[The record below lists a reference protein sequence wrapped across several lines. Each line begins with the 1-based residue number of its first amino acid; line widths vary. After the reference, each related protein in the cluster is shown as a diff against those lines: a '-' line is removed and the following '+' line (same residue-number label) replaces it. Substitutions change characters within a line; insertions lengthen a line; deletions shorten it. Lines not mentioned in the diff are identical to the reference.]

1 MNGASMIK
9 KRLSRLF
16 ALACALML
24 AASLA
29 ACAPSAAENNSDP
42 IDIGLPLANP
52 TPAPSET
59 PAAAP
64 SASPSAAP
72 AVSPSAAPDSS
83 AVPVSSATPDAS
95 ATARPTS
102 SIDAS
107 TITGNENIKDEAKLS
122 YEEYRA
128 LNKDVVGWIKIKD
141 TNVDYPVVQ
150 SHDNEEYLTLTPT
163 LVESKAG
170 SLFVD
175 CNSSLSGQ
183 YAVIHGHNMSKS
195 KIMFAQLTNYGNRA
209 FYDSHRTFEL
219 TIGDHTYTYKVFAV
233 YTVDVGDVKNAKY
246 MMFDYPSDA
255 AFANYMNDTLAP
267 LSQFPVDTT
276 IGPDDHVI
284 SLSTCSHNGSG
295 YNKNR
300 FVVHAVRQ

>member
-1 MNGASMIK
+1 MLLMT
-9 KRLSRLF
+9 KRSNRLL
-16 ALACALML
+16 ALASVVLL
-24 AASLA
+24 AAPLA
-29 ACAPSAAENNSDP
+29 ACTSGSAGNSDP
-42 IDIGLPLANP
+42 IDIEMPISTA
-52 TPAPSET
+52 TPAPTGSLSGG
-59 PAAAP
+59 P
-64 SASPSAAP
+64 ASPSPSADA
-72 AVSPSAAPDSS
+72 SPSVPPDASAAPE
-83 AVPVSSATPDAS
+83 SSATP
-95 ATARPTS
+95 RPTS

-107 TITGNENIKDEAKLS
+107 TITGNENIEDEKKLT
-122 YEEYRA
+122 YAEYRA
-128 LNKDVVGWIKIKD
+128 LNSDVVGWIKIKD
-141 TNVDYPVVQ
+141 TNVDYPIVQ

-175 CNSSLSGQ
+175 SHASLSGQ

-219 TIGDHTYTYKVFAV
+219 TIGDNTYTYKVFAV

-246 MMFDYPSDA
+246 MMFDYPSDI
-255 AFANYMNDTLAP
+255 AFANYMNDTLAM
-267 LSQFPVDTT
+267 LSKFPVDTT

>member
-1 MNGASMIK
+1 MLLMT
-9 KRLSRLF
+9 KRSNRLL
-16 ALACALML
+16 ALASVVLL
-24 AASLA
+24 AAPLA
-29 ACAPSAAENNSDP
+29 ACTSGSAGNSDL
-42 IDIGLPLANP
+42 IDIEMPISTA
-52 TPAPSET
+52 TPAPTGSLSGG
-59 PAAAP
+59 P
-64 SASPSAAP
+64 ASPSPSADA
-72 AVSPSAAPDSS
+72 SPSVPPDASAAPE
-83 AVPVSSATPDAS
+83 SSATP
-95 ATARPTS
+95 RPTS

-107 TITGNENIKDEAKLS
+107 TITGNENIEDEKKLT
-122 YEEYRA
+122 YAEYRA
-128 LNKDVVGWIKIKD
+128 LNSDVVGWIKIKD
-141 TNVDYPVVQ
+141 TNVDYPIVQ

-175 CNSSLSGQ
+175 SHASLSGQ

-219 TIGDHTYTYKVFAV
+219 TIGDNTYTYKVFAV

-246 MMFDYPSDA
+246 MMFDYPSDI
-255 AFANYMNDTLAP
+255 AFANYMNDTLAT
-267 LSQFPVDTT
+267 LSKFPVDTT

>member
-1 MNGASMIK
+1 MT
-9 KRLSRLF
+9 KRSNRLL
-16 ALACALML
+16 ALASVVLL
-24 AASLA
+24 AAPLA
-29 ACAPSAAENNSDP
+29 ACTSGSAGNSDP
-42 IDIGLPLANP
+42 IDIEMPISTA
-52 TPAPSET
+52 TPAPTGSLSGG
-59 PAAAP
+59 P
-64 SASPSAAP
+64 ASPSPSADA
-72 AVSPSAAPDSS
+72 SPSVPPDASAAPE
-83 AVPVSSATPDAS
+83 SSATP
-95 ATARPTS
+95 RPTS

-107 TITGNENIKDEAKLS
+107 TITGNENIEDEKKLT
-122 YEEYRA
+122 YAEYRA
-128 LNKDVVGWIKIKD
+128 LNSDVVGWIKIKD
-141 TNVDYPVVQ
+141 TNVDYPIVQ

-175 CNSSLSGQ
+175 SHASLSGQ

-219 TIGDHTYTYKVFAV
+219 TIGDNTYTYKVFAV

-246 MMFDYPSDA
+246 MMFDYPSDI
-255 AFANYMNDTLAP
+255 AFANYMNDTLAM
-267 LSQFPVDTT
+267 LSKFPVDTT

>member
-1 MNGASMIK
+1 MT
-9 KRLSRLF
+9 KRSNRLL
-16 ALACALML
+16 ALASVVLL
-24 AASLA
+24 AAPLA
-29 ACAPSAAENNSDP
+29 ACTSGNAGNSAP
-42 IDIGLPLANP
+42 IDIEMPFSTA
-52 TPAPSET
+52 TPAPTGSLSGG
-59 PAAAP
+59 P
-64 SASPSAAP
+64 ASPSPSADA
-72 AVSPSAAPDSS
+72 SPS
-83 AVPVSSATPDAS
+83 VPPDAS
-95 ATARPTS
+95 AAPESSAIPRPTS

-107 TITGNENIKDEAKLS
+107 TITGNENIEDEKKLT
-122 YEEYRA
+122 YAEYRA
-128 LNKDVVGWIKIKD
+128 LNSDVVGWIKIKD
-141 TNVDYPVVQ
+141 TNVDYPIVQ

-175 CNSSLSGQ
+175 SHASLSGQ
-183 YAVIHGHNMSKS
+183 YAVIHGRNMSKS

-219 TIGDHTYTYKVFAV
+219 TIGDNTYTYKVFAV

-246 MMFDYPSDA
+246 MMFDYPSDI
-255 AFANYMNDTLAP
+255 AFANYMNDTLAT
-267 LSQFPVDTT
+267 LSKFPVDTT

>member
-1 MNGASMIK
+1 MLLIT
-9 KRLSRLF
+9 KRSNRLL
-16 ALACALML
+16 ALASVVLL
-24 AASLA
+24 AAPLA
-29 ACAPSAAENNSDP
+29 ACTSGSAGNSDP
-42 IDIGLPLANP
+42 IDIEMPISTA
-52 TPAPSET
+52 TPAPTGSLSGG
-59 PAAAP
+59 P
-64 SASPSAAP
+64 ASPSPSADA
-72 AVSPSAAPDSS
+72 SPSVPPDASAAPE
-83 AVPVSSATPDAS
+83 SSATP
-95 ATARPTS
+95 RPTS

-107 TITGNENIKDEAKLS
+107 TITGNENIEDEKKLT
-122 YEEYRA
+122 YAEYRA
-128 LNKDVVGWIKIKD
+128 LNSDVVGWIKIKD
-141 TNVDYPVVQ
+141 TNVDYPIVQ

-175 CNSSLSGQ
+175 SHASLSGQ

-219 TIGDHTYTYKVFAV
+219 TIGDNTYTYKVFAV

-246 MMFDYPSDA
+246 MMFDYPSDI
-255 AFANYMNDTLAP
+255 AFANYMNDTLAT
-267 LSQFPVDTT
+267 LSKFPVDTT

>member
-1 MNGASMIK
+1 MT
-9 KRLSRLF
+9 KRSNRLL
-16 ALACALML
+16 ALASVVLL
-24 AASLA
+24 AAPLA
-29 ACAPSAAENNSDP
+29 ACTSGSAGNSDL
-42 IDIGLPLANP
+42 IDIEMPISTATPGP
-52 TPAPSET
+52 TGSLSGGP
-59 PAAAP
+59 
-64 SASPSAAP
+64 ASPSPSADA
-72 AVSPSAAPDSS
+72 SPSVPPDASAAPE
-83 AVPVSSATPDAS
+83 SSATP
-95 ATARPTS
+95 RPTS

-107 TITGNENIKDEAKLS
+107 TITGNENIEDEKKLT
-122 YEEYRA
+122 YAEYRA
-128 LNKDVVGWIKIKD
+128 LNSDVVGWIKIKD
-141 TNVDYPVVQ
+141 TNVDYPIVQ

-175 CNSSLSGQ
+175 SHASLSGQ

-219 TIGDHTYTYKVFAV
+219 TIGDNTYTYKVFAV

-246 MMFDYPSDA
+246 MMFDYPSDI
-255 AFANYMNDTLAP
+255 AFANYMNDTLAT
-267 LSQFPVDTT
+267 LSKFPVDTT

>member
-1 MNGASMIK
+1 MLLMT
-9 KRLSRLF
+9 KRSNRL
-16 ALACALML
+16 L
-24 AASLA
+24 AAPLA
-29 ACAPSAAENNSDP
+29 ACTSGNAGNSAP
-42 IDIGLPLANP
+42 IDIEMPFSTA
-52 TPAPSET
+52 TPAPTGSLSGG
-59 PAAAP
+59 P
-64 SASPSAAP
+64 ASPSPSADA
-72 AVSPSAAPDSS
+72 SPSVPPDASAAPE
-83 AVPVSSATPDAS
+83 SSATP
-95 ATARPTS
+95 RPTS

-107 TITGNENIKDEAKLS
+107 TITGNENIEDEKKLT
-122 YEEYRA
+122 YAEYRA
-128 LNKDVVGWIKIKD
+128 LNSDVVGWIKIKD
-141 TNVDYPVVQ
+141 TNVDYPIVQ

-175 CNSSLSGQ
+175 SHASLSGQ

-219 TIGDHTYTYKVFAV
+219 TIGDNTYTYKVFAV

-246 MMFDYPSDA
+246 MMFDYPSDI
-255 AFANYMNDTLAP
+255 AFANYMNDTLAK
-267 LSQFPVDTT
+267 FPVDTT

>member
-1 MNGASMIK
+1 MLLMT
-9 KRLSRLF
+9 KRSNRLL
-16 ALACALML
+16 ALASVVLL
-24 AASLA
+24 AAPLA
-29 ACAPSAAENNSDP
+29 ACTSGNAGNSAP
-42 IDIGLPLANP
+42 IDIEMPFSTA
-52 TPAPSET
+52 TPAPTGSLSGG
-59 PAAAP
+59 P
-64 SASPSAAP
+64 ASPSPSADA
-72 AVSPSAAPDSS
+72 SPS
-83 AVPVSSATPDAS
+83 VPPDAS
-95 ATARPTS
+95 AAPESSAIPRPTS

-107 TITGNENIKDEAKLS
+107 TITGNENIEDEKKLT
-122 YEEYRA
+122 YAEYRA
-128 LNKDVVGWIKIKD
+128 LNSDVVGWIKIKN
-141 TNVDYPVVQ
+141 TNVDYPIVQ

-175 CNSSLSGQ
+175 SHASLSGQ

-219 TIGDHTYTYKVFAV
+219 TIGDNTYTYKVFAV

-246 MMFDYPSDA
+246 MMFDYPSDI
-255 AFANYMNDTLAP
+255 AFANYMNDTLAT
-267 LSQFPVDTT
+267 LSKFPVDTT

>member
-1 MNGASMIK
+1 MLLMT
-9 KRLSRLF
+9 KRSNRLL
-16 ALACALML
+16 ALASVVLL
-24 AASLA
+24 AAPLA
-29 ACAPSAAENNSDP
+29 ACTSGNAGNSAP
-42 IDIGLPLANP
+42 IDIEMPFSTA
-52 TPAPSET
+52 TPAPTGSLSGG
-59 PAAAP
+59 P
-64 SASPSAAP
+64 ASPSPSADALP
-72 AVSPSAAPDSS
+72 SVPPDASAAPE
-83 AVPVSSATPDAS
+83 SSATP
-95 ATARPTS
+95 RPTS

-107 TITGNENIKDEAKLS
+107 TITGNENIEDEKKLT
-122 YEEYRA
+122 YAEYRA
-128 LNKDVVGWIKIKD
+128 LNSDVVGWIKIKD
-141 TNVDYPVVQ
+141 TNVDYPIVQ

-175 CNSSLSGQ
+175 SHASLSGQ

-219 TIGDHTYTYKVFAV
+219 TIGDNTYTYKVFAV

-246 MMFDYPSDA
+246 MMFDYPSDI
-255 AFANYMNDTLAP
+255 AFANYMNDTLAT
-267 LSQFPVDTT
+267 LSKFPVDTT

>member
-1 MNGASMIK
+1 MLLMT
-9 KRLSRLF
+9 KRSNRLL
-16 ALACALML
+16 ALASVVLL
-24 AASLA
+24 AAPLA
-29 ACAPSAAENNSDP
+29 ACTSGNAGNSAP
-42 IDIGLPLANP
+42 IDIEMPFSTAM
-52 TPAPSET
+52 PAPTGSLSGG
-59 PAAAP
+59 P
-64 SASPSAAP
+64 ASPSPSADA
-72 AVSPSAAPDSS
+72 SPSVPPDASAAPE
-83 AVPVSSATPDAS
+83 SSATP
-95 ATARPTS
+95 RPTS

-107 TITGNENIKDEAKLS
+107 TITGNENIEDEKKLT
-122 YEEYRA
+122 YAEYRA
-128 LNKDVVGWIKIKD
+128 LNSDVVGWIKIKD
-141 TNVDYPVVQ
+141 TNVDYPIVQ

-175 CNSSLSGQ
+175 SHASLSGQ

-219 TIGDHTYTYKVFAV
+219 TIGDNTYTYKVFAV

-246 MMFDYPSDA
+246 MMFDYPSDI
-255 AFANYMNDTLAP
+255 AFANYMNDTLAT
-267 LSQFPVDTT
+267 LSKFPVDTT

>member
-1 MNGASMIK
+1 MT
-9 KRLSRLF
+9 KRSNRLL
-16 ALACALML
+16 ALASVVLL
-24 AASLA
+24 AAPLA
-29 ACAPSAAENNSDP
+29 ACTSGSAGNSDL
-42 IDIGLPLANP
+42 IDIEMPISTA
-52 TPAPSET
+52 TPAPTGSLSGG
-59 PAAAP
+59 P
-64 SASPSAAP
+64 ASPSPSADA
-72 AVSPSAAPDSS
+72 SPSVPPDASAAPE
-83 AVPVSSATPDAS
+83 SSATP
-95 ATARPTS
+95 RPTS

-107 TITGNENIKDEAKLS
+107 TITGNENIEDEKKLT
-122 YEEYRA
+122 YAEYRA
-128 LNKDVVGWIKIKD
+128 LNSDVVGWIKIKD
-141 TNVDYPVVQ
+141 TNVDYPIVQ

-170 SLFVD
+170 SLFVA
-175 CNSSLSGQ
+175 SHASLSGQ

-195 KIMFAQLTNYGNRA
+195 KIMFAQLTNYGTRA

-219 TIGDHTYTYKVFAV
+219 TIGDNTYTYKVFAV

-246 MMFDYPSDA
+246 MMFDYPSDI
-255 AFANYMNDTLAP
+255 AFANYMNDTLAT
-267 LSQFPVDTT
+267 LSKFPVDTT

>member
-1 MNGASMIK
+1 MAKGFN
-9 KRLSRLF
+9 RLPVF
-16 ALACALML
+16 AGVLLLAVL
-24 AASLA
+24 LA
-29 ACAPSAAENNSDP
+29 ACSSNVPGTSGP
-42 IDIGLPLANP
+42 IDIDLPQASATP
-52 TPAPSET
+52 GFTPAET
-59 PAAAP
+59 PEATP
-64 SASPSAAP
+64 STTEDGSASPMPEA
-72 AVSPSAAPDSS
+72 SS
-83 AVPVSSATPDAS
+83 TPQA
-95 ATARPTS
+95 TS

-107 TITGNENIKDEAKLS
+107 TITGTEDIKDEQKLT
-122 YEEYRA
+122 YAEYRA
-128 LNKDVVGWIKIKD
+128 LNSDVVGWIKIKN
-141 TNVDYPVVQ
+141 TNVDYPIVQ

-170 SLFVD
+170 SIFVD
-175 CNSSLSGQ
+175 SHTSLSRK

-219 TIGDHTYTYKVFAV
+219 TIGDTTYTYKVFAV

-255 AFANYMNDTLAP
+255 AFASYMNDTLAP
-267 LSQFPVDTT
+267 LSKFPVDTT
-276 IGPDDHVI
+276 ISPDDYVI

>member
-1 MNGASMIK
+1 MLLMT
-9 KRLSRLF
+9 KRSNRLL
-16 ALACALML
+16 ALASVVLL
-24 AASLA
+24 AAPLA
-29 ACAPSAAENNSDP
+29 ACTSGNAGNSAP
-42 IDIGLPLANP
+42 IDIEMPFSTA
-52 TPAPSET
+52 TPAPTGSLSGG
-59 PAAAP
+59 P
-64 SASPSAAP
+64 ASPSPSADA
-72 AVSPSAAPDSS
+72 SPSVPPDASAAPE
-83 AVPVSSATPDAS
+83 SSATP
-95 ATARPTS
+95 RPTS

-107 TITGNENIKDEAKLS
+107 TITGNENIEDEKKLT
-122 YEEYRA
+122 YAEYRA
-128 LNKDVVGWIKIKD
+128 LNSDVVGWIKIKD
-141 TNVDYPVVQ
+141 TNVDYPIVQ

-175 CNSSLSGQ
+175 SHASLSGQ

-219 TIGDHTYTYKVFAV
+219 TIGDNTYTYKVFAV

-246 MMFDYPSDA
+246 MMFDYPSDI
-255 AFANYMNDTLAP
+255 AFANYMNDTLAT
-267 LSQFPVDTT
+267 LSKFPVDTT

>member
-1 MNGASMIK
+1 MT
-9 KRLSRLF
+9 KRSNRLL
-16 ALACALML
+16 ALASVVLL
-24 AASLA
+24 AAPLA
-29 ACAPSAAENNSDP
+29 ACTSGSAGNSDL
-42 IDIGLPLANP
+42 IDIEMPISTA
-52 TPAPSET
+52 TPAPTGSLSGG
-59 PAAAP
+59 P
-64 SASPSAAP
+64 ASPSPSADA
-72 AVSPSAAPDSS
+72 SPSVPPDASAAPE
-83 AVPVSSATPDAS
+83 SSATP
-95 ATARPTS
+95 RPTS

-107 TITGNENIKDEAKLS
+107 TITGNENIEDEKKLT
-122 YEEYRA
+122 YAEYRA
-128 LNKDVVGWIKIKD
+128 LNSDVVGWIKIKD
-141 TNVDYPVVQ
+141 TNVDYPIVQ

-163 LVESKAG
+163 LVASKAG

-175 CNSSLSGQ
+175 SHASLSGQ

-219 TIGDHTYTYKVFAV
+219 TIGDNTYTYKVFAV

-246 MMFDYPSDA
+246 MMFDYPSDI
-255 AFANYMNDTLAP
+255 AFANYMNDTLAT
-267 LSQFPVDTT
+267 LSKFPVDTT

>member
-1 MNGASMIK
+1 MSGG
-9 KRLSRLF
+9 
-16 ALACALML
+16 
-24 AASLA
+24 
-29 ACAPSAAENNSDP
+29 P
-42 IDIGLPLANP
+42 
-52 TPAPSET
+52 
-59 PAAAP
+59 
-64 SASPSAAP
+64 ASPSPSADA
-72 AVSPSAAPDSS
+72 SPSVPPDASAAPE
-83 AVPVSSATPDAS
+83 SSATP
-95 ATARPTS
+95 RPTS

-107 TITGNENIKDEAKLS
+107 TITGNENIEDEKKLT
-122 YEEYRA
+122 YAEYRA
-128 LNKDVVGWIKIKD
+128 LNSDVVGWIKIKD
-141 TNVDYPVVQ
+141 TNVDYPIVQ

-175 CNSSLSGQ
+175 SHASLSGQ

-219 TIGDHTYTYKVFAV
+219 TIGDNTYTYKVFAV

-246 MMFDYPSDA
+246 MMFDYPSDI
-255 AFANYMNDTLAP
+255 AFANYMNDTLAT
-267 LSQFPVDTT
+267 LSKFPVDTT

>member
-1 MNGASMIK
+1 MT
-9 KRLSRLF
+9 KRSNRLL
-16 ALACALML
+16 ALASVVLL
-24 AASLA
+24 AAPLA
-29 ACAPSAAENNSDP
+29 ACTSGSAGNSDL
-42 IDIGLPLANP
+42 IDIEMPISTA
-52 TPAPSET
+52 TPAPTGSLSGG
-59 PAAAP
+59 P
-64 SASPSAAP
+64 ASPSPSADA
-72 AVSPSAAPDSS
+72 SPSVPPDASAAPE
-83 AVPVSSATPDAS
+83 SSATP
-95 ATARPTS
+95 RPTS

-107 TITGNENIKDEAKLS
+107 TITGNENIEDEKKLT
-122 YEEYRA
+122 YAEYRA
-128 LNKDVVGWIKIKD
+128 LNSDVVGWIKIKD
-141 TNVDYPVVQ
+141 TNVDYPIVQ

-175 CNSSLSGQ
+175 SHASLSGQ

-219 TIGDHTYTYKVFAV
+219 TIGDNTYTYKVFAV
-233 YTVDVGDVKNAKY
+233 YTVDVVDVKNAKY
-246 MMFDYPSDA
+246 MMFDYLIDI
-255 AFANYMNDTLAP
+255 AFANYMNDNLATL
-267 LSQFPVDTT
+267 SKFPVDTT

>member
-1 MNGASMIK
+1 MLLMT
-9 KRLSRLF
+9 KRSNRLL
-16 ALACALML
+16 ALASVVLL
-24 AASLA
+24 AAPLA
-29 ACAPSAAENNSDP
+29 ACTSGSAGNSDP
-42 IDIGLPLANP
+42 IDIEMPISTA
-52 TPAPSET
+52 TPAPTGSLSGV
-59 PAAAP
+59 PAYTSP
-64 SASPSAAP
+64 SADASPSVPPDA
-72 AVSPSAAPDSS
+72 SAAPE
-83 AVPVSSATPDAS
+83 SSATP
-95 ATARPTS
+95 RPTS

-107 TITGNENIKDEAKLS
+107 TITGNENIEDEKKLT
-122 YEEYRA
+122 YAEYRA
-128 LNKDVVGWIKIKD
+128 LNSDVVGWIKIKD
-141 TNVDYPVVQ
+141 TNVDYPIVQ

-175 CNSSLSGQ
+175 SHASLSGQ

-195 KIMFAQLTNYGNRA
+195 KIMFAQLTNYGNRT
-209 FYDSHRTFEL
+209 FYDSHRTVEL
-219 TIGDHTYTYKVFAV
+219 TIGDNTYTYKVFAV

-246 MMFDYPSDA
+246 MMFDYPSDI
-255 AFANYMNDTLAP
+255 AFANYMNDTLAT
-267 LSQFPVDTT
+267 LSKFPVDTT

>member
-1 MNGASMIK
+1 MLLMT
-9 KRLSRLF
+9 KRSNRLL
-16 ALACALML
+16 ALASVVLL
-24 AASLA
+24 AAPLA
-29 ACAPSAAENNSDP
+29 ACTSGNAGNSAP
-42 IDIGLPLANP
+42 IDIEMPFSTA
-52 TPAPSET
+52 TPAPTGSLSGG
-59 PAAAP
+59 P
-64 SASPSAAP
+64 ASPSPSADA
-72 AVSPSAAPDSS
+72 SPSVPPDASAAPE
-83 AVPVSSATPDAS
+83 SSATP
-95 ATARPTS
+95 RPTS

-107 TITGNENIKDEAKLS
+107 TITGNENIEDEKKLT
-122 YEEYRA
+122 YAEYRA
-128 LNKDVVGWIKIKD
+128 LNSDVVGWIKIKD
-141 TNVDYPVVQ
+141 TNVDYPIVQ

-175 CNSSLSGQ
+175 SHASLFGQ

-209 FYDSHRTFEL
+209 FYDGHRTFEL
-219 TIGDHTYTYKVFAV
+219 TIGDNTYTYKVFAV

-246 MMFDYPSDA
+246 MMFDYPSDI
-255 AFANYMNDTLAP
+255 AFANYMNDTLAT
-267 LSQFPVDTT
+267 LSKFPVDTT